1 MNIDTGLAVVIIA
14 VLIFY
19 LRLIGL
25 QRERIKRL
33 ATAPQA
39 SGKNKKKPAN
49 QVGRSQPRYSIL
61 SPRKRDRIISG
72 IGAALILV
80 GVLFAVINLIPELQP
95 QVENLWPLIIVGV
108 GVVLFVIGLV
118 TQVPDLAVPACIVA
132 GIGGILYFQNTY
144 DMFQSWTYAWTLI
157 PGFVGVGIIL
167 ASVTGGGNR
176 YSVRRGL
183 NVILTSLIL
192 FAIFGAIFGA
202 FNSTGVYWPLLLV
215 AAGVLILLRPLFNRG
230 TN

>member
-1 MNIDTGLAVVIIA
+1 MDTRQKSAVA
-14 VLIFY
+14 V
-19 LRLIGL
+19 G
-25 QRERIKRL
+25 
-33 ATAPQA
+33 
-39 SGKNKKKPAN
+39 
-49 QVGRSQPRYSIL
+49 VV
-61 SPRKRDRIISG
+61 
-72 IGAALILV
+72 LILV
-80 GVLFAVINLIPELQP
+80 GVLFAVINLVPELQL
-95 QVENLWPLIIVGV
+95 QVADLWPLIIVGV

-118 TQVPDLAVPACIVA
+118 TRVPDLAVPACIVA

-215 AAGVLILLRPLFNRG
+215 AAGVLILIRPLFNRG